1 MSRRRGDP
9 HRQRP
14 GSQELLVST
23 VASAP
28 DSSAPIDAVAAA
40 LEAASA
46 VFQERRESARH
57 RRAVVAA
64 NAELRERELIK
75 LASLASAI
83 AGALRRRGVG
93 TGRTSAAR
101 TPRRFARRLDQ

>member
-57 RRAVVAA
+57 RQAVVAA

-75 LASLASAI
+75 LASAI
-83 AGALRRRGVG
+83 VGALRRRGVG